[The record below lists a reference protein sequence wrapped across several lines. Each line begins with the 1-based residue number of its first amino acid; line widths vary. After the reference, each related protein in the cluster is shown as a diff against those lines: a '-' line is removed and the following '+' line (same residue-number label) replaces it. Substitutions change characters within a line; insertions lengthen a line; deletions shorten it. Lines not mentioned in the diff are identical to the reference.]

1 MEYLR
6 ERANLPS
13 MNHVPYKG
21 SAPAI
26 QDLVGN
32 QVPCLIDAA
41 SLLIPFIASGK
52 LRALLVTGNS
62 RLPALPDV
70 PTAAELGIKNY
81 VVTVFVGLWGP
92 PNLPN
97 DIVRKANTALNTA
110 LSDPAVSGLITKN
123 GDMVGGGGPERLD
136 TLTREN
142 FKLWGEVA
150 RRNNIKAL

>member
-6 ERANLPS
+6 ERAALPA

-26 QDLVGN
+26 QDE
-32 QVPCLIDAA
+32 VPCLVDAA
-41 SLLIPFIASGK
+41 SLLIPFISSGK
-52 LRALLVTGNS
+52 LRPILVTGTS
-62 RLPALPDV
+62 RLPALPNV

-92 PNLPN
+92 PKLPAE
-97 DIVRKANTALNTA
+97 IVRKANAAMNAALT
-110 LSDPAVSGLITKN
+110 DPAAIGLITKN
-123 GDMVGGGGPERLD
+123 GDMVGGGDPERLD

-150 RRNNIKAL
+150 RRNNIKAM